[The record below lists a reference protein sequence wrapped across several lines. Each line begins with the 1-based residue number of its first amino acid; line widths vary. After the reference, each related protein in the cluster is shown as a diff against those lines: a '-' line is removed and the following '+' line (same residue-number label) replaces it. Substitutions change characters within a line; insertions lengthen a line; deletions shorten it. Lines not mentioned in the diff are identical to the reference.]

1 MIGQTH
7 AKALLRGLSIIPQFI
22 IVSGPT
28 GSGKSLFIQEL
39 CKTRLNCE
47 PIEISSIDDVRGI
60 CEAAVDLQA
69 PTAYVLS
76 TFDTVNFRTKE
87 AILKLCEETP
97 KYVYIF
103 IETVSSS
110 SLKQTLLSRAFLF
123 NLEPYSTEELKR
135 YCLTLENATETE
147 IENIINVFNT
157 PGNIKRAQQLGS
169 QTFLSFCNK
178 VANFIGTAP
187 LGNALKISSSL
198 KLKNDSP
205 GYDLDLFFNAVSYYA
220 LINRDQIGLDTAYNI
235 IKASSKITQQLL
247 QVNSLNK
254 QMLFDS
260 WLLSIRGIS

>member
-1 MIGQTH
+1 MIGQTQ
-7 AKALLRGLSIIPQFI
+7 AKSLLRSLTVIPQFI
-22 IVSGPT
+22 IVAGAA

-47 PIEISSIDDVRGI
+47 PIEINSIDDVRTI
-60 CEAAVDLQA
+60 CESAVDLQK

-103 IETVSSS
+103 IETNSIT
-110 SLKQTLLSRAFLF
+110 SLKQTLLSRAFIF
-123 NLEPYSTEELKR
+123 NLQPYSIEELKR

-147 IENIINVFNT
+147 IESIINVFNT
-157 PGNIKRAQQLGS
+157 PGSIKRVQQLDT
-169 QTFLSFCNK
+169 QAFLSFCNK

-187 LGNALKISSSL
+187 LGNALKISNSL
-198 KLKNDSP
+198 KLKNDST
-205 GYDLDLFFNAVSYYA
+205 GYDLDLFFNAVSHYA

-235 IKASSKITQQLL
+235 IKASSKQTQQFL
-247 QVNSLNK
+247 QVGSLNK
-254 QMLFDS
+254 QMLFDA
-260 WLLSIRGIS
+260 WLLDIRGIS